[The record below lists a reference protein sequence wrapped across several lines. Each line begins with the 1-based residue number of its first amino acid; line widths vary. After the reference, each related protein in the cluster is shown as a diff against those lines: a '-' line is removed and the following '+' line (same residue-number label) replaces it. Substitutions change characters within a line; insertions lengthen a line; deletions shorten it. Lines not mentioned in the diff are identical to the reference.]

1 MAMSLEKMADEKTRI
16 LDVSKGEKEKSPIAA
31 TPPEE
36 DEVGT
41 VEVLLGLSFFYC
53 THNLPVNMWHS

>member
-41 VEVLLGLSFFYC
+41 VEVLLGLSFFTVLIIC
-53 THNLPVNMWHS
+53 Q